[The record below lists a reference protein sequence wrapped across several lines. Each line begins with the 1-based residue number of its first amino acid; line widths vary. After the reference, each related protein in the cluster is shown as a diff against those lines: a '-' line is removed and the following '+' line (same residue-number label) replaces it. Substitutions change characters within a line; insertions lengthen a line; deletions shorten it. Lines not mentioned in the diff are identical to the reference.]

1 MKYNEKELI
10 EISRG
15 IGELEG
21 RLNHKRAHKSVF
33 KERWFKLK
41 SNLLFYFN
49 ITELGQVDEK
59 QPAGIII
66 LENYNVNTDA
76 ASEGPFAFS
85 IVFRDEQDKRH
96 ILTGRSESQ
105 VSQWVSALKQASY
118 EYWRSQLIM
127 LQEKLCQKTGKDPL
141 LIFPRNR
148 GVIRDEAWNTTTT
161 FRSHIRSL
169 TGSTSSLTSVI
180 NKETNLIELS

>member
-21 RLNHKRAHKSVF
+21 RLNHKRAHKSV
-33 KERWFKLK
+33 
-41 SNLLFYFN
+41 
-49 ITELGQVDEK
+49 
-59 QPAGIII
+59 
-66 LENYNVNTDA
+66 
-76 ASEGPFAFS
+76 SEGPFAFS
-85 IVFRDEQDKRH
+85 IVFRDELDKRH
-96 ILTGRSESQ
+96 ILTGRSEDQ
-105 VSQWVSALKQASY
+105 VNQWVFALKQASY

-148 GVIRDEAWNTTTT
+148 GVIRDEAWNSTTT

-169 TGSTSSLTSVI
+169 TGSTSSITSAI
-180 NKETNLIELS
+180 NKETNLIELL